1 MSTATDISHPA
12 RAEPR
17 LGIFSAVFEP
27 ALKGRPARLEVPYA
41 MYGPGGRGLA
51 PAVVLGGISSD
62 REVGGW
68 WAPQLGPGGALD
80 PRERV
85 VIGMEYLGE
94 RPPGWK
100 AVTPRDQARRVLA
113 LLDHLGIERAV
124 LIGASYGGA
133 VALAFA
139 AEHPDR
145 LAAALVI
152 AMAHRPHPLA
162 SGQRAI
168 QREIVRLGQS
178 CGRAREALVLARA
191 LAVTTYRSEREF
203 GARFDGPFLLDAQ
216 GRVRR
221 PVEAYLRAQGER
233 FAARFEPERFLVLSE
248 SLDLHEEEPERLR
261 GLPLHLLAIA
271 EDRLVPLADLREL
284 AERSAASLTVISS
297 AYGHDAFLK
306 EHRLVGFWLKA
317 VLERL
322 PADTPR
328 SGTAPLSIAA

>member
-1 MSTATDISHPA
+1 MD
-12 RAEPR
+12 
-17 LGIFSAVFEP
+17 
-27 ALKGRPARLEVPYA
+27 Y
-41 MYGPGGRGLA
+41 LA
-51 PAVVLGGISSD
+51 
-62 REVGGW
+62 
-68 WAPQLGPGGALD
+68 
-80 PRERV
+80 
-85 VIGMEYLGE
+85 E

-100 AVTPRDQARRVLA
+100 AVSPRDQARRVLA
-113 LLDHLGIERAV
+113 LLDHLGIEQAV

-139 AEHPDR
+139 AHHPDR
-145 LAAALVI
+145 LAAALAI

-168 QREIVRLGQS
+168 QREVVRLGQA

-203 GARFDGPFLLDAQ
+203 GARFDGSFVFDEQ
-216 GRVRR
+216 GLVRR
-221 PVEAYLRAQGER
+221 PVEAYLRAQGQR

-261 GLPLHLLAIA
+261 GLPLHLLAVA
-271 EDRLVPLADLREL
+271 EDRLVPLSDLREL

-306 EHRLVGFWLKA
+306 EHRALGVWLKA
-317 VLERL
+317 VLGRL
-322 PADTPR
+322 PADAAR
-328 SGTAPLSIAA
+328 ARAAPLSIAA